1 MPRGGAGS
9 KLARTVQEEHLSKLP
24 ESQSSPEPSSAPHS
38 GRGRRILVVALL
50 TLATIAGVIAV
61 VSTWVKRE
69 ALDTNNWTD
78 TSSKLLADPA
88 IRDAV
93 AAYLVNEVFSNTDVA
108 ARLRASLPPQ
118 AQALAGPAAAGLQEL
133 GGRAA
138 PELLARPR
146 VQEAWR
152 NANRAAHQQ
161 FLKILN
167 GGGPVVSTN
176 QGEVVLDL
184 HAVVDQLAA
193 RLGVEQQV
201 AGARNKL
208 AGKLPPNA
216 GRLVIMRSDQL
227 KTAQDV
233 AKLIRHISIVFTV
246 LTFVLFGAAIAVAKD
261 RRRLALRGTGWC
273 FFGIGIAVLLVRR
286 VGGNQIVDGL
296 VPAVS
301 IKAAAH
307 DAWSIGTAL
316 LHDIA
321 LALVIYG
328 LLIVAAAW
336 LAGPSRPALAV
347 RRALAPSLRDHAVAV
362 YSGAAGVYLLVLLW
376 GPTPAFRNIIPILLI
391 AALLVLGIELLRRQ
405 TAREFPDAQA
415 GEAMQR
421 MREWIA
427 ARRGRGAAQPAAE
440 PAATGNGARLSQLE
454 RLATLHDSG
463 ALTDDEYRVEKGLLL
478 GS

>member
-1 MPRGGAGS
+1 
-9 KLARTVQEEHLSKLP
+9 VQEEYLSDLAQS
-24 ESQSSPEPSSAPHS
+24 ESSPQPPSAPHS
-38 GRGRRILVVALL
+38 GRRRRILIVALL
-50 TLATIAGVIAV
+50 TLATITGVIAV

-69 ALDTNNWTD
+69 ALDTNNFTN

-93 AAYLVNEVFSNTDVA
+93 GAYLVNEVFSSTDVA

-133 GGRAA
+133 AGRAA

-184 HAVVDQLAA
+184 HTLVDQLAT

-201 AGARNKL
+201 AGARGKL

-216 GRLVIMRSDQL
+216 GRLVIMRSNQL
-227 KTAQDV
+227 KTAQDI
-233 AKLIRHISIVFTV
+233 AKLIRNISIVFTV
-246 LTFVLFGAAIAVAKD
+246 LSLALFALAIGLAKD

-273 FFGIGIAVLLVRR
+273 LFGIGIGVLLVRR
-286 VGGNQIVDGL
+286 VGGNQIVDAL
-296 VPAVS
+296 VPAVT
-301 IKAAAH
+301 IRAAAH
-307 DAWSIGTAL
+307 DAWSIGTSL
-316 LHDIA
+316 LRAIA

-347 RRALAPSLRDHAVAV
+347 RRALAPSLRDNPVAV
-362 YSGAAGVYLLVLLW
+362 YSIAAGIYLLVLLW
-376 GPTPAFRNIIPILLI
+376 GPTPALRNLIPILLI

-405 TAREFPDAQA
+405 TAREFPDARA
-415 GEAMQR
+415 GETMAR
-421 MREWIA
+421 MRAWNDK
-427 ARRGRGAAQPAAE
+427 RRGRGAAQPAAT
-440 PAATGNGARLSQLE
+440 AGNGARVSQLE
-454 RLATLHDSG
+454 RLASLHDSG
-463 ALTDDEYRVEKGLLL
+463 ALTDDEYRAEKGLLR
-478 GS
+478 G